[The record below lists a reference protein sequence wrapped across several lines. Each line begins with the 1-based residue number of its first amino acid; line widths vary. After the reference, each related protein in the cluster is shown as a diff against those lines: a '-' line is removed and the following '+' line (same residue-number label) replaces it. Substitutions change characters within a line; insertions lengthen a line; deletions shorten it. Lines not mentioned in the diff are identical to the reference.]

1 MLKLENSIRGLSFS
15 RVAFDLTI
23 QAAKVIDKDYSPV
36 LELNN
41 LEHLTL
47 KSCKEVKQ
55 LYPQFVKLPKL
66 KYGTV
71 LERPEL
77 YEK

>member
-1 MLKLENSIRGLSFS
+1 M
-15 RVAFDLTI
+15 
-23 QAAKVIDKDYSPV
+23 IDKDYSPV
-36 LELNN
+36 LELHN

>member
-1 MLKLENSIRGLSFS
+1 M
-15 RVAFDLTI
+15 
-23 QAAKVIDKDYSPV
+23 IDKDYSPI

-47 KSCKEVKQ
+47 KSCEEVKQ
-55 LYPQFVKLPKL
+55 LYPEFVKLPKL